1 MSRVIHNLLP
11 LAHLS
16 REDAVDSLLG
26 RVDWHWIL
34 DPTTYAAQGEEQ
46 ESAFRAIVR
55 QAYDLGYQAAVLDT
69 QARAVEHGA
78 TGGGKRSPAQQ
89 QQTARLNGIPLTPTP
104 PTLGSDGIPDGFR
117 LDEHGNFR
125 VTDPYA
131 VVMSNTTRQAPGN
144 PWTEDEDAAVLRG
157 EFPETHTRGAC
168 YARRS
173 RLRRQMKLGG

>member
-1 MSRVIHNLLP
+1 MRGLAPLP
-11 LAHLS
+11 PAHQS
-16 REDAVDSLLG
+16 REDAVNSLLATG
-26 RVDWHWIL
+26 GTPL
-34 DPTTYAAQGEEQ
+34 YLTT
-46 ESAFRAIVR
+46 R
-55 QAYDLGYQAAVLDT
+55 AYDLGYQAALLDT

-78 TGGGKRSPAQQ
+78 AGGGKRSPAQQ
-89 QQTARLNGIPLTPTP
+89 QQTARLNGTLTPTP
-104 PTLGSDGIPDGFR
+104 STLGSDGIPDGFR

-131 VVMSNTTRQAPGN
+131 VVMGDTTRQAPGS

-173 RLRRQMKLGG
+173 RLRRQQVRLGG